1 MYVSLALSPLVLL
14 VDPGRWSV
22 RDATIGAL
30 AGIAMML
37 GLVQLYRGY
46 AVARMGIVAPSSS
59 VLAAAV
65 PVLVD
70 LGRGVRPGALA
81 TVGVLVGLAALALTG
96 YVPGGAGSVRL
107 GVALGVGSGLAFG
120 VAFTVMGEA
129 SAEAGLTP
137 IVTQRAAGLVM
148 LSVAGLATRRPR
160 TPSVTGAAP
169 APPPTSGTTPRLPAP
184 SPRLPAPFFAPRGAT
199 LGWTLGAGAIGIC
212 ALGSMQLAL
221 RDGDSGIVS
230 VAASQFGTAAV
241 VLSVLFNGERMR
253 WWQAVGVAATALGV
267 ALLSLG

>member
-96 YVPGGAGSVRL
+96 YVPGGVGSVRL

-148 LSVAGLATRRPR
+148 LSVAGLATRRTR

-169 APPPTSGTTPRLPAP
+169 APPPRARWPRRRRPATSA
-184 SPRLPAPFFAPRGAT
+184 
-199 LGWTLGAGAIGIC
+199 C
-212 ALGSMQLAL
+212 A
-221 RDGDSGIVS
+221 R
-230 VAASQFGTAAV
+230 
-241 VLSVLFNGERMR
+241 R
-253 WWQAVGVAATALGV
+253 
-267 ALLSLG
+267 

>member
-148 LSVAGLATRRPR
+148 LSVAGLATRLPR

-169 APPPTSGTTPRLPAP
+169 APPPTLRTTP
-184 SPRLPAPFFAPRGAT
+184 PRLPAPFFAPRGAA